1 MWKPSAAASHFPH
14 SATTLVHGSAASL
27 SRQKMQAGRYPTVN
41 VKDFAAAQMNNRNL
55 LYSGFYGKEQPRV
68 RR

>member
-1 MWKPSAAASHFPH
+1 
-14 SATTLVHGSAASL
+14 
-27 SRQKMQAGRYPTVN
+27 MQAGRYPTVN